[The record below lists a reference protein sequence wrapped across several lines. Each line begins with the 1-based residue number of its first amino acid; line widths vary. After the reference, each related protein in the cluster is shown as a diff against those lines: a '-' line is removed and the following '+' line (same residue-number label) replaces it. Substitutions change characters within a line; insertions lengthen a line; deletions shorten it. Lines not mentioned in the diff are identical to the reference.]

1 MEEALTLAELRVLA
15 AVLDAIERLDPAGA
29 RANQFAVGLVGRLK
43 FLPTVEPAAP
53 YREQAPPSELISA
66 QEWAEH
72 RAFAAEV
79 LREPPRLQTA
89 IRLVER
95 DDARAIIFAIV
106 YEAATHCAINR
117 GEAEVLHML
126 EEEWQLTFE

>member
-15 AVLDAIERLDPAGA
+15 AILDAIERLDPAGA
-29 RANQFAVGLVGRLK
+29 RANEFAIGLVGRLK

-53 YREQAPPSELISA
+53 YREQAPPREAITRE
-66 QEWAEH
+66 QWAEH
-72 RAFAAEV
+72 RAFAAQHLGPTRV
-79 LREPPRLQTA
+79 RGA
-89 IRLVER
+89 IRAVHRE
-95 DDARAIIFAIV
+95 DARAIIFAIV